1 MDGKIDIRGLQR
13 ALANLPKALDAEMR
27 RAFNAHGRFMTKEM
41 VTKRFTG
48 YTGRSGD
55 RLQNRSALLRRSFKH
70 EVVGGVGQS
79 TPLTLVHYSAGVKYA
94 RLQEYGGTIRPKRSK
109 WLTIP
114 LPDALTASGVAR
126 YQSARYLFDTYPK
139 QMSVVRSRSGR
150 LFIVSRGK
158 PGTKPRKNA
167 ETVWLYILK
176 KESKVP
182 PRLGYR
188 DTWKSSSV
196 VSNRTQL
203 FNDAIGL
210 ALRRTGLGGG
220 A

>member
-48 YTGRSGD
+48 YTGRTGD

-94 RLQEYGGTIRPKRSK
+94 RLQEYGGTIKPKRAK

-114 LPDALTASGVAR
+114 LPDALTGSGVQR
-126 YQSARYLFDTYPK
+126 YESARYLFENYPK
-139 QMSVVRSRSGR
+139 QMAVVRSRSGR

-158 PGTKPRKNA
+158 PGTKPRKDSPM
-167 ETVWLYILK
+167 VWLYILK

-182 PRLGYR
+182 ARLGYR
-188 DTWKSSSV
+188 DTWKSV
-196 VSNRTQL
+196 DLVNNRTQL
-203 FNDAIGL
+203 FNEAIAL